1 MPAPGR
7 RLQAPGSDLMSR
19 GTFIVGLVV
28 SVALH
33 VWLMRIPAAPV
44 ALPPPTMIVP
54 VVETELANL
63 AEPDELAMA
72 EPSISLPE
80 PVVQESAPPES
91 APPVEQP
98 LPNLT
103 KVAEAPPTQAS
114 DPGDFAGAPRANG
127 PPELRIDW
135 GSGDHALETLDAGDM
150 ILVVLDREGDRVVIG
165 QKVVYDAGV
174 WRRSPYRPGATR
186 YSNRL
191 RIVDEVPAFDA
202 ANAAVNLRG
211 EERLAVLLPLR
222 VERTLASA
230 QMEAAYNSGL
240 VMKEIDNFAGRFTLR
255 DGALAFDITHIGASE
270 RNVAQ

>member
-1 MPAPGR
+1 
-7 RLQAPGSDLMSR
+7 MSR
-19 GTFIVGLVV
+19 STFIVGLVV
-28 SVALH
+28 SVAFH
-33 VWLMRIPAAPV
+33 VWLMRIPAGPV

-54 VVETELANL
+54 VVETELAEL
-63 AEPDELAMA
+63 VEPAKPLPVPDPM
-72 EPSISLPE
+72 PE
-80 PVVQESAPPES
+80 PVAQE
-91 APPVEQP
+91 P
-98 LPNLT
+98 LPDLT
-103 KVAEAPPTQAS
+103 KVAEAPPTQTS
-114 DPGDFAGAPRANG
+114 DPGDFAGATKAKG

-135 GSGDHALETLDAGDM
+135 GTGDQALDTLDAGDM

-174 WRRSPYRPGATR
+174 WRRSPYQPAGTTQ

-191 RIVDEVPAFDA
+191 RIVDQVPAFGA
-202 ANAAVNLRG
+202 ANAAVNLHG
-211 EERLAVLLPLR
+211 QERLAVLLPMR

-270 RNVAQ
+270 RNAAQ

>member
-1 MPAPGR
+1 M
-7 RLQAPGSDLMSR
+7 MSR
-19 GTFIVGLVV
+19 STFIVGLVV
-28 SVALH
+28 SVAFH
-33 VWLMRIPAAPV
+33 VWLMRIPAGPV

-54 VVETELANL
+54 VVETELAEL
-63 AEPDELAMA
+63 VEPAKPLPVPDPM
-72 EPSISLPE
+72 PE
-80 PVVQESAPPES
+80 PVAQE
-91 APPVEQP
+91 P
-98 LPNLT
+98 LPDLT
-103 KVAEAPPTQAS
+103 KVAEAPPTQTS
-114 DPGDFAGAPRANG
+114 DPGDFAGATKAKG

-135 GSGDHALETLDAGDM
+135 GTGDQALDTLDAGDM

-174 WRRSPYRPGATR
+174 WRRSPYQPAGTTQ

-191 RIVDEVPAFDA
+191 RIVDQVPAFGA
-202 ANAAVNLRG
+202 ANAAVNLHG
-211 EERLAVLLPLR
+211 QERLAVLLPMR

-270 RNVAQ
+270 RNAAQ

>member
-1 MPAPGR
+1 
-7 RLQAPGSDLMSR
+7 MSR
-19 GTFIVGLVV
+19 STFIVGLVV
-28 SVALH
+28 SVAFH
-33 VWLMRIPAAPV
+33 VWLMRIPAGPV

-54 VVETELANL
+54 VVETELAEL
-63 AEPDELAMA
+63 VEPAKPLPVPDPM
-72 EPSISLPE
+72 PE
-80 PVVQESAPPES
+80 PVAQE
-91 APPVEQP
+91 P
-98 LPNLT
+98 LPDLT
-103 KVAEAPPTQAS
+103 KVAEAPPTQTS
-114 DPGDFAGAPRANG
+114 DPGDIAGATKAKG

-135 GSGDHALETLDAGDM
+135 GTGDQALDTLDAGDM

-174 WRRSPYRPGATR
+174 WRRSPYQPAGTTQ

-191 RIVDEVPAFDA
+191 RIVDQVPAFDA
-202 ANAAVNLRG
+202 ANAAVNLHG
-211 EERLAVLLPLR
+211 QERLAVLLPMR

-270 RNVAQ
+270 RNAAQ

>member
-1 MPAPGR
+1 
-7 RLQAPGSDLMSR
+7 MSR

-33 VWLMRIPAAPV
+33 VWLMRIPAGPV

-54 VVETELANL
+54 VVETELAEL
-63 AEPDELAMA
+63 VEPAK
-72 EPSISLPE
+72 PSIPLPE
-80 PVVQESAPPES
+80 PVAKEPPPPDPV
-91 APPVEQP
+91 PPVEEP
-98 LPNLT
+98 LPNMT
-103 KVAEAPPTQAS
+103 NVAEAPPTQTP
-114 DPGDFAGAPRANG
+114 DPGDFAGATKANG

-135 GSGDHALETLDAGDM
+135 GSGDHALDTLDAGDM

-191 RIVDEVPAFDA
+191 RIVDEVPAFGA

-211 EERLAVLLPLR
+211 EERLAVLLPMR

-255 DGALAFDITHIGASE
+255 DGALAFDITHIVASE
-270 RNVAQ
+270 RNAAQ

>member
-1 MPAPGR
+1 
-7 RLQAPGSDLMSR
+7 MSR
-19 GTFIVGLVV
+19 STFIVGLVI

-44 ALPPPTMIVP
+44 ALGPPTMIVG
-54 VVETELANL
+54 VVETELAEFL
-63 AEPDELAMA
+63 EPAMA
-72 EPSISLPE
+72 EPSIPDPEPDPRPE
-80 PVVQESAPPES
+80 PVAQELPPEPD
-91 APPVEQP
+91 PPVEEP

-103 KVAEAPPTQAS
+103 KVAEAPPTQAP
-114 DPGDFAGAPRANG
+114 DPGDFAGATKANG

-135 GSGDHALETLDAGDM
+135 GTGDQALDTLDAGDM
-150 ILVVLDREGDRVVIG
+150 ILVVLDRDGDRVVIG

-174 WRRSPYRPGATR
+174 WRRSPYQPVGATR

-191 RIVDEVPAFDA
+191 RIVDQVPAFDA
-202 ANAAVNLRG
+202 ANAAVKLRG
-211 EERLAVLLPLR
+211 EERLAVLLPMR

-255 DGALAFDITHIGASE
+255 DGALVFDITHIGASE
-270 RNVAQ
+270 RNAAQ

>member
-1 MPAPGR
+1 
-7 RLQAPGSDLMSR
+7 MSR

-33 VWLMRIPAAPV
+33 VWLMSIPAGPV
-44 ALPPPTMIVP
+44 ALPPPTVIVP
-54 VVETELANL
+54 VVETELADL
-63 AEPDELAMA
+63 VELAVA
-72 EPSISLPE
+72 EPSIPLPE
-80 PVVQESAPPES
+80 PVAQESPPPEP
-91 APPVEQP
+91 APPVEEP
-98 LPNLT
+98 LPNMT
-103 KVAEAPPTQAS
+103 KVAEAPPSQTP
-114 DPGDFAGAPRANG
+114 DPGDFAGATRASG

-135 GSGDHALETLDAGDM
+135 GSGHHALDTLDAGDM

-174 WRRSPYRPGATR
+174 WRRSPYQPGATQ

-191 RIVDEVPAFDA
+191 RIVDQVPAFDA

-211 EERLAVLLPLR
+211 EERLAVLLPMR

-230 QMEAAYNSGL
+230 QLEAAYNSGL

-255 DGALAFDITHIGASE
+255 DGGLAFDITHIGASE
-270 RNVAQ
+270 RNAAQ

>member
-1 MPAPGR
+1 M
-7 RLQAPGSDLMSR
+7 MSR
-19 GTFIVGLVV
+19 STFIVGLVV
-28 SVALH
+28 SVAFH
-33 VWLMRIPAAPV
+33 VWLMRIPAGPV

-54 VVETELANL
+54 VVETELAEL
-63 AEPDELAMA
+63 VEPAKPLPVPDPM
-72 EPSISLPE
+72 PE
-80 PVVQESAPPES
+80 PVAQE
-91 APPVEQP
+91 P
-98 LPNLT
+98 LPDLT
-103 KVAEAPPTQAS
+103 KVAEAPPTQTS
-114 DPGDFAGAPRANG
+114 DPGDFAGATKAKG

-135 GSGDHALETLDAGDM
+135 GTGDQALDTLDAGDM

-174 WRRSPYRPGATR
+174 WRRSPYQPAGTTQ

-191 RIVDEVPAFDA
+191 RIVDQVPAFDA
-202 ANAAVNLRG
+202 ANAAVNLHG
-211 EERLAVLLPLR
+211 QERLAVLLPMR

-270 RNVAQ
+270 RNAAQ

>member
-1 MPAPGR
+1 MT
-7 RLQAPGSDLMSR
+7 R
-19 GTFIVGLVV
+19 GTFIVGQVV

-33 VWLMRIPAAPV
+33 VWLMSIPAGPV

-54 VVETELANL
+54 VVETELAEL
-63 AEPDELAMA
+63 VEPDELAMA
-72 EPSISLPE
+72 EPSIPLPE
-80 PVVQESAPPES
+80 PVAKEPPPPDPV
-91 APPVEQP
+91 PPVEEP
-98 LPNLT
+98 LPNMT
-103 KVAEAPPTQAS
+103 NVAEAPPTPTP
-114 DPGDFAGAPRANG
+114 DPGDFAGATKANG

-135 GSGDHALETLDAGDM
+135 GSGDHALDTLDAGDM

-191 RIVDEVPAFDA
+191 RIVDEVPAFGA

-211 EERLAVLLPLR
+211 EERLAVLLPMR

-255 DGALAFDITHIGASE
+255 DGALAFDITYIGASE
-270 RNVAQ
+270 RNAAQ